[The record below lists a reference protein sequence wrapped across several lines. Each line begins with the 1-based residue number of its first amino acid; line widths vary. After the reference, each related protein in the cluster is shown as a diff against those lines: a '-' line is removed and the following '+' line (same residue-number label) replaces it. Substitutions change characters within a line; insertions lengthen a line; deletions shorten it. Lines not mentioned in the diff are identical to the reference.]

1 MSLRFLS
8 LFFWAT
14 LSFSLAGSLFATEDL
29 GPRVDLFKIDQ
40 IVVKGLKKV
49 EKEAVLEKI
58 GAKVDMVLDNYLLK
72 KDLEKIYSMK
82 YFESVEAEHEVL
94 AGKNLFRRKR
104 RFE

>member
-40 IVVKGLKKV
+40 IVVKGLKK
-49 EKEAVLEKI
+49 
-58 GAKVDMVLDNYLLK
+58 LK
-72 KDLEKIYSMK
+72 
-82 YFESVEAEHEVL
+82 
-94 AGKNLFRRKR
+94 RKQS
-104 RFE
+104 